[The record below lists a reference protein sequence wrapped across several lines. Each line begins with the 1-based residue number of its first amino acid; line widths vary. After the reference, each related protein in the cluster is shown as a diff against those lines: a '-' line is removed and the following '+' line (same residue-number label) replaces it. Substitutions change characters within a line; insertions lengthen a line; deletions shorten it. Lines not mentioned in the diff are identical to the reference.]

1 MQSSL
6 FLVNQLREKFL
17 KRNPIPLNTALPQ
30 TILDIEEKK
39 RSNLFNWRGQFSP
52 QLVENLI
59 LAYAPQNATILDPFA
74 GSGTVLYES
83 GYFGLKAFGCELN
96 PAAWTLNRIYEL
108 INLSDHERKQLITSL
123 TEKLEEKF
131 PKPKLLEFYEQQK
144 IEPEL
149 FKNHVIR
156 IHHQSKHFEKIILEA
171 LVILLDLSDKN
182 PLTTE
187 RIHHIFYQLC
197 QLIRDLPYSEQNI
210 ITCLGDARNLPWE
223 ADTIDF
229 VITSPPYINVFNY
242 HQNYRNSVELLSWDI
257 LKIAKSEIGSN
268 RANRGNRFLTVIQY
282 CLDIALVLK
291 ELQRVCQPEAKI
303 ILVVGYESNVLGV
316 PFYNSKIISELV
328 NQSNSF
334 ESVLTQER
342 YFKNKFGKL
351 IREDLLHLR
360 NKRTSLSLTD
370 WDQIARTVA
379 SQVLKEGLTMVSE
392 QNKLNLIIAIEKIFD
407 LKNSAICNPEHF
419 FLSN

>member
-17 KRNPIPLNTALPQ
+17 KRNPLPLNTALPQ

-39 RSNLFNWRGQFSP
+39 RSNLFSWRGQFSP

-96 PAAWTLNRIYEL
+96 PAAWILNRIYEL
-108 INLSDHERKQLITSL
+108 INLSHQERKQLIASV
-123 TEKLEEKF
+123 TEKLEENFPHLQLFKF
-131 PKPKLLEFYEQQK
+131 DNPQK

-149 FKNHVIR
+149 FKNNLIK
-156 IHHQSKHFEKIILEA
+156 IHQKLDNFEKIILEA
-171 LVILLDLSDKN
+171 LIILLDLSDKN
-182 PLTTE
+182 PLTIE
-187 RIHHIFYQLC
+187 RIHHTFYQLC
-197 QLIRDLPYSEQNI
+197 QLIRELPYSEQNI

-223 ADTIDF
+223 ADTVDF

-242 HQNYRNSVELLSWDI
+242 HQNYRNSVELLGWDA

-268 RANRGNRFLTVIQY
+268 RANRANRFLTVIQY
-282 CLDIALVLK
+282 CLDMALVLK
-291 ELQRVCQPEAKI
+291 ELQRVCLQESQI

-334 ESVLTQER
+334 EWVLTQER

-351 IREDLLHLR
+351 IREDLLHLT
-360 NKRTSLSLTD
+360 NKKSSLSITD
-370 WDQIARTVA
+370 WDQIARNVA
-379 SQVLKEGLTMVSE
+379 LQVLKEGLLVVSE
-392 QNKLNLIIAIEKIFD
+392 QNKLNLITAIERISHLEK
-407 LKNSAICNPEHF
+407 SPVCNYQTIY
-419 FLSN
+419 